1 MQISR
6 RYERGKRM
14 SGQQSA
20 SRRRSSAVQQCRRIR
35 LQGCCRACDRKSGK
49 GQEKG
54 AEHRTRETSQENT
67 SNDHENDRLVQ
78 TSAMARLTSASAS

>member
-6 RYERGKRM
+6 GYERGKRM
-14 SGQQSA
+14 QSA

-35 LQGCCRACDRKSGK
+35 LQGRCRACDRESGK

-54 AEHRTRETSQENT
+54 ALSTEHG
-67 SNDHENDRLVQ
+67 RL
-78 TSAMARLTSASAS
+78 